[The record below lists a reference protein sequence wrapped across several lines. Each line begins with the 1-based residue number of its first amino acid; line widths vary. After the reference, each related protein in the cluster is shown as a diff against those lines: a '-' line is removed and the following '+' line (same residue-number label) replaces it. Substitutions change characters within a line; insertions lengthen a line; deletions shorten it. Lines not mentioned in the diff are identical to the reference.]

1 MTTQTDSGSC
11 RRERLDKLVAELS
24 EGVPGD
30 PKPATTRALVT
41 YLRIFQTCGPEDM
54 YDAIMSNLYAS
65 VMALKVDS
73 GNVRTAYVAMAFML
87 NMCAEDF
94 LEPSE
99 AKEGEAK

>member
-1 MTTQTDSGSC
+1 
-11 RRERLDKLVAELS
+11 
-24 EGVPGD
+24 
-30 PKPATTRALVT
+30 
-41 YLRIFQTCGPEDM
+41 M

-65 VMALKVDS
+65 VMVLKVDQ